1 METAPFIEG
10 VRADLEALAS
20 GDDAEVAERIAR
32 TLEPSL
38 QLRLFD
44 AIGQAALEL
53 SEQLES
59 GHVDVRL
66 SGRDLQLVLVAG
78 TEPPPEPPPDDEGTA
93 RLTLRMPEGLKSH
106 MEAAASRQ
114 GISTNAWL
122 VMAVKRALDVQP
134 PRKRVGTR
142 ITGFAHT

>member
-10 VRADLEALAS
+10 VRSDLEGLAS
-20 GDDAEVAERIAR
+20 GDDAEIVERIAR
-32 TLEPSL
+32 AIEPSL

-53 SEQLES
+53 SEQVGS

-66 SGRDLQLVLVAG
+66 SGRDVQLVLVAG
-78 TEPPPEPPPDDEGTA
+78 SEPPAEPQPDDEGTA
-93 RLTLRMPEGLKSH
+93 RLTLRMPETLKVRVESVAAGLG
-106 MEAAASRQ
+106 M
-114 GISTNAWL
+114 STNAWL
-122 VMAVKRALDVQP
+122 VMAVKRALDVGP

-142 ITGFAHT
+142 ITGFAQT

>member
-10 VRADLEALAS
+10 VRADLEGLAS
-20 GDDAEVAERIAR
+20 GDDADRIERIAR
-32 TLEPSL
+32 ALEPSL

-53 SEQLES
+53 SEQLGT

-66 SGRDLQLVLVAG
+66 SGRDLQLILVPG
-78 TEPPPEPPPDDEGTA
+78 SEPAAEAPPDDEGTA
-93 RLTLRMPEGLKSH
+93 RLTLRMPEGLKARVESV
-106 MEAAASRQ
+106 AAGQ
-114 GISTNAWL
+114 GLSTNAWL
-122 VMAVKRALDVQP
+122 VTAVKRALDVP

-142 ITGFAHT
+142 ITGFAQS